1 MTLAIYPEPGPCES
15 AAFPTSRN
23 LLLRAENGRGR
34 VTSNPPK
41 PSETTENDHV
51 ASCLVAVA
59 QTRDVAALRKIF
71 TLYSPRIRAYLIKHT
86 RDPQAAED
94 LVQEV
99 MLAVWRK
106 AEQFDPMRGSASAW
120 IFAIAR
126 NTYIDAWRRQK
137 RPELDMND
145 PALVGDPEPGPSDLM
160 VQRQRQD
167 AVLKAMQT
175 LPQDQVD
182 LIKLSFF
189 EEASHST
196 IAKKLS
202 LPVGTV
208 KSRIRLAFGR
218 LRLALEDL
226 K

>member
-1 MTLAIYPEPGPCES
+1 MQNTTGPS
-15 AAFPTSRN
+15 DDVS
-23 LLLRAENGRGR
+23 
-34 VTSNPPK
+34 
-41 PSETTENDHV
+41 DH
-51 ASCLVAVA
+51 LVAIA
-59 QTRDVAALRKIF
+59 QRRDVAALRRVF

-86 RDPQAAED
+86 RDAQAAED

-106 AEQFDPMRGSASAW
+106 ADQFDPARGSASAW

-126 NTYIDAWRRQK
+126 NTYIDAWRRQR
-137 RPELDMND
+137 RPEFDPND
-145 PALVGDPEPGPSDLM
+145 PAFMADPDPSPPDIM

-167 AVLKAMQT
+167 AVQKAMQT
-175 LPQDQVD
+175 LPQEQID

-189 EEASHST
+189 EEASHSA
-196 IAKKLS
+196 IAEKLS
-202 LPVGTV
+202 LPIGTV

-218 LRLALEDL
+218 LRTALEDL

>member
-1 MTLAIYPEPGPCES
+1 MTLAIYPDLGPCES
-15 AAFPTSRN
+15 SALPTSAN
-23 LLLRAENGRGR
+23 TSLRAQTGRGR
-34 VTSNPPK
+34 LTTKMQNTTG
-41 PSETTENDHV
+41 PSDDVSEH
-51 ASCLVAVA
+51 LVAIA
-59 QTRDVAALRKIF
+59 QRRDVAALRRVF

-86 RDPQAAED
+86 RDAQAAED

-106 AEQFDPMRGSASAW
+106 ADQFNPARGSASAW

-126 NTYIDAWRRQK
+126 NTYIDAWRRQR
-137 RPELDMND
+137 RPEFDPND
-145 PALVGDPEPGPSDLM
+145 PAFMADPDPSPPDIM

-167 AVLKAMQT
+167 AVQKAMQT
-175 LPQDQVD
+175 LPQEQID

-189 EEASHST
+189 EEASHSA
-196 IAKKLS
+196 IAEKLS
-202 LPVGTV
+202 LPIGTV

-218 LRLALEDL
+218 LRTALEDL

>member
-1 MTLAIYPEPGPCES
+1 M
-15 AAFPTSRN
+15 
-23 LLLRAENGRGR
+23 LRAANGRGR
-34 VTSNPPK
+34 VTSNIPK
-41 PSETTENDHV
+41 TSDATENELV
-51 ASCLVAVA
+51 TSCLVAVA
-59 QTRDVAALRKIF
+59 ESRDVAALRKIF

-86 RDPQAAED
+86 RDVQAAED

-99 MLAVWRK
+99 MLAIWRK
-106 AEQFDPMRGSASAW
+106 AEQFDPMRGSAAAW

-126 NTYIDAWRRQK
+126 NTYIDAWRRKK
-137 RPELDMND
+137 RPEFDLND
-145 PALVGDPEPGPSDLM
+145 PALMADPEPEPTDIL

-167 AVLKAMQT
+167 AVQKAMQT
-175 LPQDQVD
+175 LPQEQID

-196 IAKKLS
+196 IAKQLS
-202 LPVGTV
+202 LPIGTV

-218 LRLALEDL
+218 LRTALEDL

>member
-1 MTLAIYPEPGPCES
+1 MTLAIYPGTGPCES

-23 LLLRAENGRGR
+23 TELRAANGRSR
-34 VTSNPPK
+34 VTSDNPTK
-41 PSETTENDHV
+41 REATENEDV
-51 ASCLVAVA
+51 TDYLVAVA
-59 QTRDVAALRKIF
+59 QSRDVAALRKIF

-86 RDPQAAED
+86 RDVQAAED
-94 LVQEV
+94 LMQEV
-99 MLAVWRK
+99 MLAIWRK
-106 AEQFDPMRGSASAW
+106 AEQFDPLRGSAAAW

-137 RPELDMND
+137 RPEFDIND
-145 PALVGDPEPGPSDLM
+145 PALLADPEPGPSDIM

-167 AVLKAMQT
+167 AVQKAMQT
-175 LPQDQVD
+175 LPQEQID

-196 IAKKLS
+196 IAEQLS
-202 LPVGTV
+202 LPIGTV

-218 LRLALEDL
+218 LRSALEDL